1 MSNRD
6 AEAFE
11 YYDDPSRR
19 EPAEGPPRR
28 RRERALTEHVPIR
41 FPASTVA
48 KVRENA
54 ESDGMAVSAWIR
66 HTVERE
72 VARRAAPELQAERQ
86 TDARTAVERLREDL
100 AELTAAL
107 ERGESHRIG

>member
-1 MSNRD
+1 VSNRD

-11 YYDDPSRR
+11 YYDDPSKR

-28 RRERALTEHVPIR
+28 RRERALTQHVPVR

-48 KVRENA
+48 TVRELA
-54 ESDGMAVSAWIR
+54 EADGLSVSAWIR
-66 HTVERE
+66 HAVERE
-72 VARRAAPELQAERQ
+72 VDRRAAPELSAQTQ
-86 TDARTAVERLREDL
+86 TDARAAIDRLRHDL

-107 ERGESHRIG
+107 DRGESR